1 MMWIFGIV
9 LISGMKTLLCKGFSL
24 GGFLLLFWI
33 KGRQLRFNSDEW
45 DSFFISLP
53 ERKLQK
59 YVICIYL
66 VAAMFSSFISYFILE
81 LTGYRNS
88 IGIAILIFAVGV
100 LITACKWHTKERD
113 YLLRRY
119 REIPDTILERQNGGN
134 RKKWVNWL
142 LKGISESRLFLKR
155 IAAKVLCGRRLDQ
168 HIWKNICLPW
178 LQ

>member
-9 LISGMKTLLCKGFSL
+9 LISGMKALLCKGFSL

-33 KGRQLRFNSDEW
+33 KGRQLRFNSDEC

-119 REIPDTILERQNGGN
+119 REIPDTILERQ
-134 RKKWVNWL
+134 KQE
-142 LKGISESRLFLKR
+142 SEEIEKSE
-155 IAAKVLCGRRLDQ
+155 
-168 HIWKNICLPW
+168 
-178 LQ
+178 

>member
-1 MMWIFGIV
+1 MWIFGIV
-9 LISGMKTLLCKGFSL
+9 LISGMKALLCKGFSL

-66 VAAMFSSFISYFILE
+66 VAAMFCLSAVLMWVGTKFVYNLDKETVAAMFSSFISYFILE

-119 REIPDTILERQNGGN
+119 REIPDTILERQ
-134 RKKWVNWL
+134 KQEAEEIEK
-142 LKGISESRLFLKR
+142 SE
-155 IAAKVLCGRRLDQ
+155 
-168 HIWKNICLPW
+168 
-178 LQ
+178 

>member
-9 LISGMKTLLCKGFSL
+9 LISGMKALLCKGFSL

-81 LTGYRNS
+81 LAGYRNS

-100 LITACKWHTKERD
+100 TDQSLQMAYKI
-113 YLLRRY
+113 
-119 REIPDTILERQNGGN
+119 
-134 RKKWVNWL
+134 
-142 LKGISESRLFLKR
+142 KGLT
-155 IAAKVLCGRRLDQ
+155 DQ
-168 HIWKNICLPW
+168 TVTRNTRHDP
-178 LQ
+178 

>member
-1 MMWIFGIV
+1 MM
-9 LISGMKTLLCKGFSL
+9 
-24 GGFLLLFWI
+24 LFWI
-33 KGRQLRFNSDEW
+33 KGRQLRFNSDER
-45 DSFFISLP
+45 DSFSISLP

-66 VAAMFSSFISYFILE
+66 VDAMFSSFISYFILE

-119 REIPDTILERQNGGN
+119 REIPDTILERQ
-134 RKKWVNWL
+134 KQVTEEIEK
-142 LKGISESRLFLKR
+142 SE
-155 IAAKVLCGRRLDQ
+155 
-168 HIWKNICLPW
+168 
-178 LQ
+178 

>member
-9 LISGMKTLLCKGFSL
+9 LISGMKALLCKGFSL

-81 LTGYRNS
+81 LTGY
-88 IGIAILIFAVGV
+88 
-100 LITACKWHTKERD
+100 
-113 YLLRRY
+113 
-119 REIPDTILERQNGGN
+119 LE
-134 RKKWVNWL
+134 
-142 LKGISESRLFLKR
+142 
-155 IAAKVLCGRRLDQ
+155 
-168 HIWKNICLPW
+168 
-178 LQ
+178 

>member
-9 LISGMKTLLCKGFSL
+9 LISGMKALLCKGFSL

-88 IGIAILIFAVGV
+88 PARPKAGGSRAVQE
-100 LITACKWHTKERD
+100 AF
-113 YLLRRY
+113 
-119 REIPDTILERQNGGN
+119 
-134 RKKWVNWL
+134 
-142 LKGISESRLFLKR
+142 S
-155 IAAKVLCGRRLDQ
+155 
-168 HIWKNICLPW
+168 LP
-178 LQ
+178 L

>member
-9 LISGMKTLLCKGFSL
+9 LISGMKALLCKGFSL

-45 DSFFISLP
+45 DSFF
-53 ERKLQK
+53 
-59 YVICIYL
+59 ICIYL

-119 REIPDTILERQNGGN
+119 REIPDTILERQ
-134 RKKWVNWL
+134 KQETEEIEK
-142 LKGISESRLFLKR
+142 SE
-155 IAAKVLCGRRLDQ
+155 
-168 HIWKNICLPW
+168 
-178 LQ
+178 

>member
-1 MMWIFGIV
+1 MVCDTRCGVCGDLPISYYVWQIPKEIWILTGTIIYDVDFGIV
-9 LISGMKTLLCKGFSL
+9 LISGMKALLCKGFSL

-119 REIPDTILERQNGGN
+119 REIPDTILERQ
-134 RKKWVNWL
+134 KQETEEIEK
-142 LKGISESRLFLKR
+142 SE
-155 IAAKVLCGRRLDQ
+155 
-168 HIWKNICLPW
+168 
-178 LQ
+178 

>member
-9 LISGMKTLLCKGFSL
+9 LISGMKALLCKAFSL

-119 REIPDTILERQNGGN
+119 REIPDTILERQKQETEEIEKRCYAGVGSISIFERIFACLGCN
-134 RKKWVNWL
+134 RNEFVWHFP
-142 LKGISESRLFLKR
+142 G
-155 IAAKVLCGRRLDQ
+155 A
-168 HIWKNICLPW
+168 
-178 LQ
+178 